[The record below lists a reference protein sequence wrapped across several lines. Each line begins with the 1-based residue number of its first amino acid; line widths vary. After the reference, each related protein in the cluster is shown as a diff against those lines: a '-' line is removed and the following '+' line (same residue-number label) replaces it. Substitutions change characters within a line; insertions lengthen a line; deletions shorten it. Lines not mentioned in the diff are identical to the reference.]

1 MGGKQ
6 GKTGWHLA
14 NGQLVPA
21 CRKLITAYNTF
32 FLLPNFKP
40 DNKILNPLPNVAC
53 KSAL

>member
-6 GKTGWHLA
+6 GKTVWRLA
-14 NGQLVPA
+14 SWSLYIA